1 MLRRQNLIWE
11 TEDTI
16 LTINNFII
24 GNTTIFIEET
34 TLIEVCLVI
43 YRGVVLREHLSVR
56 VKVFTN

>member
-16 LTINNFII
+16 LSINNFII
-24 GNTTIFIEET
+24 GNTTILIEET
-34 TLIEVCLVI
+34 TLIEVSLVI

-56 VKVFTN
+56 VKVFTD

>member
-24 GNTTIFIEET
+24 SNTTILIEET
-34 TLIEVCLVI
+34 TLIEVSLVI

>member
-24 GNTTIFIEET
+24 SNTAIFIEET
-34 TLIEVCLVI
+34 TLIEVGLVI